1 MKFYVRTLGITGICL
16 VLLSAAVMAETK
28 YYINDSMKITMRTG
42 PATDRKIIALLNV
55 GQEVEVLKAE
65 NEWTLVRLLS
75 SGKEG
80 WVISRFITDQT
91 PDSMQLEALRK
102 NHRILQAKA
111 ESLMEENKAL
121 KEENI
126 KLTTDLNSSETKQ
139 QSISK
144 SYETL
149 KRESKEFLDL
159 QTKYKASTSKLAE
172 QTQKAE
178 KFEDELTRLLWNKNI
193 KWFLSGAGVLVLGF
207 IIGFSTK
214 RQRRHSSLL

>member
-1 MKFYVRTLGITGICL
+1 MKFYVKTLGIVGICL
-16 VLLSAAVMAETK
+16 LLLSTAVLAETK
-28 YYINDSMKITMRTG
+28 HYINDSMKITMRTG

-65 NEWTLVRLLS
+65 NEWTLVRLLN
-75 SGKEG
+75 GKEG

-91 PDSMQLEALRK
+91 PESIQLEALRK
-102 NHRILQAKA
+102 NHSALQTKA
-111 ESLMEENKAL
+111 ASLMEENKAL
-121 KEENI
+121 KEEN
-126 KLTTDLNSSETKQ
+126 KTLGMNLNTSETKQ
-139 QSISK
+139 QSLSK

-149 KRESKEFLDL
+149 KRESKQFLDL
-159 QTKYKASTSKLAE
+159 QAKYKESTSKLAA

-178 KFEDELTRLLWNKNI
+178 KYEDELTKLLWNKNI
-193 KWFLSGAGVLVLGF
+193 KWFLSGAGVLILGF